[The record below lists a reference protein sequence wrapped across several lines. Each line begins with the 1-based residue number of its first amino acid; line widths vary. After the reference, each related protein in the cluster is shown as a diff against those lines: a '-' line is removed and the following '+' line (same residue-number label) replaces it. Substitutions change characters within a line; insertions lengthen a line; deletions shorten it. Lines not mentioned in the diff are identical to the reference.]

1 MLLAQASVVKVFRMT
16 KEVEADEFTRMTDE
30 AFGKPVRAGEDL
42 IRLTVTGGADLR
54 VKWTAKGR
62 ALAFLRVVNQ

>member
-1 MLLAQASVVKVFRMT
+1 MSSTPSCRWIEPRMS
-16 KEVEADEFTRMTDE
+16 D
-30 AFGKPVRAGEDL
+30 DL

-54 VKWTAKGR
+54 VKWNAKGR